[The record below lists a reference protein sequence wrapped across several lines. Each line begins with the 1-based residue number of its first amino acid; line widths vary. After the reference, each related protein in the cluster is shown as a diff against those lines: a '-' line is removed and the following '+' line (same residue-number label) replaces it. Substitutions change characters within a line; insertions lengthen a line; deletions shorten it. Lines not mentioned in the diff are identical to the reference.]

1 MQTKRQTSDRQP
13 ANTSPATALFDT
25 AHQFVYTSPTFCQ
38 LLGYTSSE
46 LSDMDVPRIAQLV
59 YPDDRRSINDYVQE
73 LNNPEFIE
81 REDRLRFIKKNGTIA
96 LLNRTMK
103 VGRDLDGHPIVVS
116 ITLDKI

>member
-1 MQTKRQTSDRQP
+1 MQTKKQTSDRQP
-13 ANTSPATALFDT
+13 ANTSPATALLDA

-59 YPDDRRSINDYVQE
+59 YPEDRRSMYDHLKE
-73 LNNPEFIE
+73 LDNPKFIE
-81 REDRLRFIKKNGTIA
+81 RQDQLRFIKKNGTIA

-103 VGRDLDGHPIVVS
+103 IGRDIEGHPIVVA
-116 ITLDKI
+116 ITLDEI